1 MGIATSQQLTRY
13 YDQYRDTEIT
23 FTKDII
29 RALGLDPRQVYVK
42 CNGGQW
48 PCIINSTSFQNA
60 KIIVG
65 TKGGAFQA
73 LAAKNNPTANLRFCF
88 NEQEGDGIITFLV
101 SSRVAEIRPYMNSKD
116 LVIVTL
122 QFAARPPDDLIEI
135 CGRLL
140 EANANAIRRREERI
154 PINDDSK
161 RKLNLAKEECNVIV
175 QSVPRH
181 CVVRDISFSG
191 ARVIL
196 IGLSQYLSGKE
207 AILRLEF
214 NEPSEILSIKG
225 TVVSADLIQGRK
237 DICLASLKFDESTL
251 PLSFKMHLNAYLTA
265 VRKIQL
271 SASEQI
277 AQQKAAQQ
285 AKAEKPAEQQGSEAV
300 KQLAQTQ
307 AAPAQAQAQTAATPA
322 SSAQA
327 QAAPAQSSPA
337 PAPQSAASAENTQ
350 ASNPAPQA
358 NQAPVRA

>member
-1 MGIATSQQLTRY
+1 MGITTSQQLTKY
-13 YDQYRDTEIT
+13 YDQYRDTELT

-48 PCIINSTSFQNA
+48 PCIINSTSFQHA

-73 LAAKNNPTANLRFCF
+73 LAAKDNPTANVRFCF

-122 QFAARPPDDLIEI
+122 QYTARPPDDLIEI

-154 PINDDSK
+154 PINEDSK
-161 RKLNLAKEECNVIV
+161 RKLNLAKEECTVIV
-175 QSVPRH
+175 QGVPRH
-181 CVVRDISFSG
+181 CVIRDISFSG

-196 IGLSQYLSGKE
+196 IGLAQFLKGKD
-207 AILRLEF
+207 AVLRLEF

-225 TVVSADLIQGRK
+225 AIVSTDLIQGRK
-237 DICLASLKFDESTL
+237 DICLASLKFDESAL
-251 PLSFKMHLNAYLTA
+251 PFSFKMHLNSYLTS

-271 SASEQI
+271 SASEQ
-277 AQQKAAQQ
+277 
-285 AKAEKPAEQQGSEAV
+285 AEQISSPQ
-300 KQLAQTQ
+300 QFQ
-307 AAPAQAQAQTAATPA
+307 AEDNAEPA
-322 SSAQA
+322 SAQ
-327 QAAPAQSSPA
+327 
-337 PAPQSAASAENTQ
+337 
-350 ASNPAPQA
+350 
-358 NQAPVRA
+358 